1 MKRYFE
7 CPLMFLLALNL
18 ALAQAGTSKSKSRI
32 KSKISKEYCINSYAP
47 NNNRL
52 IVAAE

>member
-7 CPLMFLLALNL
+7 CPLMFLPALALNL

-32 KSKISKEYCINSYAP
+32 RSKNTLMS
-47 NNNRL
+47 
-52 IVAAE
+52 V